1 MHVRLRTINVVLTVL
16 LMHSGI
22 AIADNAGKPNVLFIA
37 VDDLNHWVGHLGRN
51 PQTKTPNIDRLA
63 RMGVTFTNAHCA
75 APVCNPSRA
84 ALLSGMRPGT
94 TGIYDNG
101 QPFELAISAEQSLV
115 TQFRRAG
122 YDTLGMGKLWH
133 GGLGFPEQWTG
144 TGGPERVANHSAGAL
159 EDRSID
165 DITAR
170 RHRERA
176 IDSV

>member
-1 MHVRLRTINVVLTVL
+1 MHKLFRAIIVSAAILSMN
-16 LMHSGI
+16 SGF
-22 AIADNAGKPNVLFIA
+22 ATADNAGKPNVLFIA

-63 RMGVTFTNAHCA
+63 NMGATFTNAHCA

-101 QPFELAISAEQSLV
+101 QPFELAVNADQSLV

-133 GGLGFPEQWTG
+133 GGLGFPEQ
-144 TGGPERVANHSAGAL
+144 
-159 EDRSID
+159 
-165 DITAR
+165 
-170 RHRERA
+170 
-176 IDSV
+176 